1 MAEPQTSL
9 NEELTEAV
17 LRWARPTTPSELQA
31 RGVSR
36 VHAISLSRVGA
47 LLEKAVNRTLIRRT
61 VDGLP
66 DDALALSSS
75 AREEFLRLARGVE
88 PRESTRIAER
98 ASSTLERL
106 RTELT
111 NRRAAL
117 ASEALAPHTAHD
129 LGQTVEV
136 EERIR
141 ALFVRFSSDCEV
153 PIALERQVLSVVRQ
167 AFDGLQ
173 QRERE
178 ARQRESRRELDLL
191 ERRITKLQALLAESE
206 TELQRARDG
215 ASVDAGV
222 ASIYDR
228 VQGLSGVDVA
238 RERKGALMSAIFAA
252 NLELRQATATARR
265 SAVGS
270 PAARAPGNSSP
281 SRSSRHIG
289 R

>member
-1 MAEPQTSL
+1 MVEPEASL

-17 LRWARPTTPSELQA
+17 LRWARPTTPGELEA
-31 RGVSR
+31 RGVAR

-88 PRESTRIAER
+88 AQESTRIAQR
-98 ASSTLERL
+98 ASSTLARL

-111 NRRAAL
+111 KRRAAL
-117 ASEALAPHTAHD
+117 ASEALAPHTLHD
-129 LGQTVEV
+129 LGQTAEV

-178 ARQRESRRELDLL
+178 SRQRESRRELDLL
-191 ERRITKLQALLAESE
+191 ERRISKLHALLAESE
-206 TELQRARDG
+206 SELQRARDG

-228 VQGLSGVDVA
+228 VQGLAGEEGA

-252 NLELRQATATARR
+252 NLELRQATSTARR
-265 SAVGS
+265 SAAGS
-270 PAARAPGNSSP
+270 QAATAPGSSSP
-281 SRSSRHIG
+281 SRSSHRSG